1 MSVYVLCG
9 GWDYEG
15 ETVLGVYA
23 SADEARAA
31 GEGDLGGTYDFACVY
46 EIAVGAS
53 PELRASPSFYID
65 YV

>member
-31 GEGDLGGTYDFACVY
+31 GEGDIGQGVDFACVY
-46 EIAVGAS
+46 EFTVGA
-53 PELRASPSFYID
+53 PVEVRGEPLFYID